1 MTSAATA
8 LCRILSCPGRT
19 QEMYVGRDLMPMWTE
34 TLLLWMISK
43 YTCVKLMT
51 KFQLISWKKKN
62 TNKSGHFVKCWAFK
76 WSYSRSKLYLFHVA
90 DTNRHFWQ
98 LCFWERTT
106 ISGLA
111 LMTSM
116 WKAASFGQIIVL
128 VNTPTGM
135 SMSQRATAGT
145 RIASTWR
152 PVERQEDGKLR
163 SVTRKKGSS
172 VRQVC
177 NRLKTWSILNKKLNG
192 RLLTENVKTKV
203 CISFDPMVL
212 SFNYFSPKMK
222 FSSKD

>member
-1 MTSAATA
+1 
-8 LCRILSCPGRT
+8 
-19 QEMYVGRDLMPMWTE
+19 MPMWTE

-51 KFQLISWKKKN
+51 K
-62 TNKSGHFVKCWAFK
+62 SGHFVKCWTFK

-106 ISGLA
+106 IFGLA

-116 WKAASFGQIIVL
+116 WKAVSFGQIIVL

-152 PVERQEDGKLR
+152 PVERQEDGELR

-203 CISFDPMVL
+203 YIIFDPMVL